1 MKKSLL
7 STALIAAF
15 IAPLAQ
21 AEEPVETMPV
31 EPMDMVQKD
40 FKISVKKDP
49 VIIIDPPP
57 MEHIDLSFD
66 SLVRAYDSQYPVY
79 FGNMEVYSST
89 PSCSISVMTD
99 NGFQLLGSPTNTA
112 DGTAAMPAFLAN
124 YEVVYKVSDAHTQD
138 DAAGS
143 GTSMGH
149 DLRFH
154 MNMQEMQQASCSP
167 AELFLAPMEINH
179 EAADGV
185 YSDVIRIK
193 VEAEA

>member
-57 MEHIDLSFD
+57 MEQVDLSFD
-66 SLVRAYDSQYPVY
+66 SLVRASESQYPVY

-99 NGFQLLGSPTNTA
+99 NGFKLLSHPNQMADSATN
-112 DGTAAMPAFLAN
+112 MPEFLAS
-124 YEVVYKVSDAHTQD
+124 YEVVYKMSGIENQSDT
-138 DAAGS
+138 AGAI
-143 GTSMGH
+143 MGP
-149 DLRFH
+149 DLRFN
-154 MNMQEMQQASCSP
+154 MNMEEMQQASCSP

-193 VEAEA
+193 VEAEV